1 MSRKFLHVL
10 LLKTYAAHKKSSR
23 QQFQQLQLT
32 EGQPKVLTIL
42 AGMEGCQQKELAQAC
57 GVEPATMTAL
67 LKNMEQSGLI
77 CKEKLQ
83 LPGGKRAYSIFL
95 TERGALLSGQVMDIV
110 EELEQ
115 VAFKDFT
122 EPEKRSFLELFAR
135 VTENLEQA
143 KDEM

>member
-32 EGQPKVLTIL
+32 EGQPKVLSIL
-42 AGMEGCQQKELAQAC
+42 RGIEGCQQKELAEAC

-83 LPGGKRAYSIFL
+83 LPGGKRAYRIFL
-95 TERGALLSGQVMDIV
+95 TEKGAKLSGQVMDIV
-110 EELEQ
+110 ENLEQ
-115 VAFKDFT
+115 VAFQDFT
-122 EPEKRSFLELFAR
+122 EQEKTDFLKLFAR
-135 VTENLEQA
+135 VAENLEKA
-143 KDEM
+143 KEI